1 MKVGVNVAVNS
12 ETGDI
17 GAFAKKAED
26 LGFQSLWMAEH
37 PIIPVHTTSKYGG
50 TPDGSIPD
58 SMSDMADPFIG
69 LAIAS
74 ATTSKIMLGTSICL
88 IPEHNPLVQAKQIAA
103 LDFHSGGRFIF
114 GIGTGWLREETE
126 IMGGDF
132 DHRWTQAREAVEAM
146 KELWTKEDPSYQGKY
161 HSFSGM
167 KFTPKPVQKPHIPI
181 IIGGT
186 SKAAIRRAARS
197 GAAWHP
203 TALSPEVLAQG
214 MEYLKE
220 QAVTAGRDPSEVE
233 VSVSAAIGSTHNHNR
248 YSLGEDPEEVLERA
262 QKYQEMG
269 VGRLVVSPNTRDQS
283 QLRPIMEMIAEVVIP
298 AVQS

>member
-1 MKVGVNVAVNS
+1 MKIGYSLSNNQGMEDIQGVIDLAVRC
-12 ETGDI
+12 
-17 GAFAKKAED
+17 ED
-26 LGFQSLWMAEH
+26 LGFDSVWASEH
-37 PIIPVHTTSKYGG
+37 VFNVSYVYDRIGDKPYYEPLTVLTYAAAKTS
-50 TPDGSIPD
+50 T
-58 SMSDMADPFIG
+58 IG
-69 LAIAS
+69 
-74 ATTSKIMLGTSICL
+74 LGTSVL
-88 IPEHNPLVQAKQIAA
+88 VLPYHNPIRLAKVAA
-103 LDFHSGGRFIF
+103 TLDVLSGGRVMLGVGVGVI
-114 GIGTGWLREETE
+114 EEE
-126 IMGGDF
+126 LEAMGSPFAERGAITDE
-132 DHRWTQAREAVEAM
+132 TIAIM

-186 SKAAIRRAARS
+186 SKAAIRRAALS

-298 AVQS
+298 AVRS

>member
-1 MKVGVNVAVNS
+1 LKIGYSLSNNQGMEDIQGVIDLA
-12 ETGDI
+12 
-17 GAFAKKAED
+17 ARCED
-26 LGFQSLWMAEH
+26 LGFDSVWASEH
-37 PIIPVHTTSKYGG
+37 VFNVSYVYDRIGDKPYYEPLTVLTYVAAKTS
-50 TPDGSIPD
+50 T
-58 SMSDMADPFIG
+58 IG
-69 LAIAS
+69 
-74 ATTSKIMLGTSICL
+74 LGTSVL
-88 IPEHNPLVQAKQIAA
+88 VLPYHNPIRLAKVAA
-103 LDFHSGGRFIF
+103 TLDVLSGGRVMLGVGVGVI
-114 GIGTGWLREETE
+114 EEE
-126 IMGGDF
+126 LEAMGSPFAERGAITDE
-132 DHRWTQAREAVEAM
+132 TIAIM

-186 SKAAIRRAARS
+186 SKAAIRRAACS

-220 QAVTAGRDPSEVE
+220 QVVTAGRDPSEVE

-298 AVQS
+298 AVRS

>member
-1 MKVGVNVAVNS
+1 MKIGYSLSNNQGMEDIQGVIDLA
-12 ETGDI
+12 TRC
-17 GAFAKKAED
+17 ED
-26 LGFQSLWMAEH
+26 LGFDSVWASEH
-37 PIIPVHTTSKYGG
+37 VFNVSYVYDRIGDKPYYEPLTVLTYVAAKTS
-50 TPDGSIPD
+50 T
-58 SMSDMADPFIG
+58 IG
-69 LAIAS
+69 
-74 ATTSKIMLGTSICL
+74 LGTSVL
-88 IPEHNPLVQAKQIAA
+88 VLPYHNPIRLAKVAA
-103 LDFHSGGRFIF
+103 TLDVLSGGRMMLGVGVGVI
-114 GIGTGWLREETE
+114 EEE
-126 IMGGDF
+126 LEAMGSPFAERGAITDE
-132 DHRWTQAREAVEAM
+132 TIAIM
-146 KELWTKEDPSYQGKY
+146 KELWTKEDPSYLGKY

-248 YSLGEDPEEVLERA
+248 YSLGEDPEEVLESA

-298 AVQS
+298 AVRS

>member
-1 MKVGVNVAVNS
+1 MKIGYSLSNNQGMEDIQGVIDLA
-12 ETGDI
+12 TRC
-17 GAFAKKAED
+17 ED
-26 LGFQSLWMAEH
+26 LGFDSVWASEH
-37 PIIPVHTTSKYGG
+37 VFNVSYVYDRIGDKPYYEPLTVLTYVAAKTS
-50 TPDGSIPD
+50 T
-58 SMSDMADPFIG
+58 IG
-69 LAIAS
+69 
-74 ATTSKIMLGTSICL
+74 LGTSVL
-88 IPEHNPLVQAKQIAA
+88 VLPYHNPIRLAKVAA
-103 LDFHSGGRFIF
+103 TLDVLSGGRMMLGVGVGVI
-114 GIGTGWLREETE
+114 EEE
-126 IMGGDF
+126 LEAMGSPFAERGAITDE
-132 DHRWTQAREAVEAM
+132 TIAIM
-146 KELWTKEDPSYQGKY
+146 KELWSNEDPSYQGKY

-220 QAVTAGRDPSEVE
+220 QVVTAGRDPSEVE

-298 AVQS
+298 AVRI

>member
-1 MKVGVNVAVNS
+1 MEIGFSLANNQGIEDIQALLQMAVR
-12 ETGDI
+12 
-17 GAFAKKAED
+17 AEE
-26 LGFQSLWMAEH
+26 LGFESVWA
-37 PIIPVHTTSKYGG
+37 
-50 TPDGSIPD
+50 
-58 SMSDMADPFIG
+58 SDHVFNAGHVFERIG
-69 LAIAS
+69 DKPYYEPLTVLSYVA
-74 ATTSKIMLGTSICL
+74 ATTKKVLLGTSVL
-88 IPEHNPLVQAKQIAA
+88 VLPYHNPINLAKTAA
-103 LDFHSGGRFIF
+103 TLDVMSGGRLVL
-114 GIGTGWLREETE
+114 GVGVG
-126 IMGGDF
+126 
-132 DHRWTQAREAVEAM
+132 AVENEMEAMGSPFAERGAITDETIAIM

-220 QAVTAGRDPSEVE
+220 QVVTAGRDPSEVE

-298 AVQS
+298 AVRS

>member
-1 MKVGVNVAVNS
+1 MKIGYSLSNNQGMEDIQGVIDLAARCEN
-12 ETGDI
+12 
-17 GAFAKKAED
+17 
-26 LGFQSLWMAEH
+26 LGFDSVWASEH
-37 PIIPVHTTSKYGG
+37 IFNVSYVYDRIGDKPYYEPLTVLTYVAAKTS
-50 TPDGSIPD
+50 T
-58 SMSDMADPFIG
+58 IG
-69 LAIAS
+69 
-74 ATTSKIMLGTSICL
+74 LGTSVL
-88 IPEHNPLVQAKQIAA
+88 VLPYHNPIRLAKVAA
-103 LDFHSGGRFIF
+103 TLDVLSGGRVMLGVGVGVI
-114 GIGTGWLREETE
+114 EEE
-126 IMGGDF
+126 LEAMGSPFAERGAITDE
-132 DHRWTQAREAVEAM
+132 TIAIM

-220 QAVTAGRDPSEVE
+220 QVVTAGRDPSEVE

-298 AVQS
+298 AVRS

>member
-1 MKVGVNVAVNS
+1 MKIGYSLSNNQGMEDIQGVIDLA
-12 ETGDI
+12 TRC
-17 GAFAKKAED
+17 ED
-26 LGFQSLWMAEH
+26 LGFDSVWASEH
-37 PIIPVHTTSKYGG
+37 VFNVSYVYDRIGDKPYYEPLTVLTYVAAKTS
-50 TPDGSIPD
+50 T
-58 SMSDMADPFIG
+58 IG
-69 LAIAS
+69 
-74 ATTSKIMLGTSICL
+74 LGTSVL
-88 IPEHNPLVQAKQIAA
+88 VLPYHNPIRLAKVAA
-103 LDFHSGGRFIF
+103 TLDVLSGGRMMLGVGVGVIEQELEAMGSPFAERGAI
-114 GIGTGWLREETE
+114 TDET
-126 IMGGDF
+126 I
-132 DHRWTQAREAVEAM
+132 AIM
-146 KELWTKEDPSYQGKY
+146 KELWTNEDPSYLGKY

-298 AVQS
+298 AVRS

>member
-1 MKVGVNVAVNS
+1 LKIGYSLSNNQGMEDIQGVIDLA
-12 ETGDI
+12 
-17 GAFAKKAED
+17 ARCED
-26 LGFQSLWMAEH
+26 LGFDSVWASEH
-37 PIIPVHTTSKYGG
+37 VFNVSYVYDRIGDKPYYEPLTVLTYVAAKTS
-50 TPDGSIPD
+50 T
-58 SMSDMADPFIG
+58 IG
-69 LAIAS
+69 
-74 ATTSKIMLGTSICL
+74 LGTSVL
-88 IPEHNPLVQAKQIAA
+88 VLPYHNPIRLAKVAA
-103 LDFHSGGRFIF
+103 TLDVLSGGRVMLGVGVGVI
-114 GIGTGWLREETE
+114 EEE
-126 IMGGDF
+126 LEAMGSPFAERGAITDE
-132 DHRWTQAREAVEAM
+132 TIAIM

-220 QAVTAGRDPSEVE
+220 QVVTAGRDPSEVE

-298 AVQS
+298 AVRS

>member
-1 MKVGVNVAVNS
+1 MKIGYSLSNNQGMEDIQGVIDLAVCC
-12 ETGDI
+12 
-17 GAFAKKAED
+17 ED
-26 LGFQSLWMAEH
+26 LGFDSVWASEH
-37 PIIPVHTTSKYGG
+37 VFNVSYVYDRIGDKPYYEPLTVLTYVAAKTS
-50 TPDGSIPD
+50 T
-58 SMSDMADPFIG
+58 IG
-69 LAIAS
+69 
-74 ATTSKIMLGTSICL
+74 LGTSVL
-88 IPEHNPLVQAKQIAA
+88 VLPYHNPIRLAKVAA
-103 LDFHSGGRFIF
+103 TLDVLSGGRVMLGVGVGVI
-114 GIGTGWLREETE
+114 EEE
-126 IMGGDF
+126 LEAMGSPFAERGAITDE
-132 DHRWTQAREAVEAM
+132 TIAIM
-146 KELWTKEDPSYQGKY
+146 KELWTNEDPSYLGKY

-167 KFTPKPVQKPHIPI
+167 KFTPNPVQKPHIPI

-220 QAVTAGRDPSEVE
+220 QVVTAGRDPSEVE

-298 AVQS
+298 AVRS

>member
-1 MKVGVNVAVNS
+1 MKIGYSLSNNQGMEDIQGVIDLA
-12 ETGDI
+12 TRC
-17 GAFAKKAED
+17 ED
-26 LGFQSLWMAEH
+26 LGFDSVWASEH
-37 PIIPVHTTSKYGG
+37 VFNVSYVYDRIGDKPYYEPLTVLTYVAAKTS
-50 TPDGSIPD
+50 T
-58 SMSDMADPFIG
+58 IG
-69 LAIAS
+69 
-74 ATTSKIMLGTSICL
+74 LGTSVL
-88 IPEHNPLVQAKQIAA
+88 VLPYHNPIRLAKVAA
-103 LDFHSGGRFIF
+103 TLDVLSGGRVMLGVGVGVI
-114 GIGTGWLREETE
+114 EEE
-126 IMGGDF
+126 LEAMGSPFAERGAITDE
-132 DHRWTQAREAVEAM
+132 TIAIM

-220 QAVTAGRDPSEVE
+220 QVVTAGRDPSEVE

-298 AVQS
+298 AVRN

>member
-1 MKVGVNVAVNS
+1 MKIGYSLSNNQGMEDIQGVIDLA
-12 ETGDI
+12 TRC
-17 GAFAKKAED
+17 ED
-26 LGFQSLWMAEH
+26 LGFDSVWASEH
-37 PIIPVHTTSKYGG
+37 VFNVSYVYDRIGDKPYYEPLTVLTYVAAKTS
-50 TPDGSIPD
+50 T
-58 SMSDMADPFIG
+58 IG
-69 LAIAS
+69 
-74 ATTSKIMLGTSICL
+74 LGTSVL
-88 IPEHNPLVQAKQIAA
+88 VLPYHNPIRLAKVAA
-103 LDFHSGGRFIF
+103 TLDVLSGGRVMLGVGVGVI
-114 GIGTGWLREETE
+114 EEE
-126 IMGGDF
+126 LEAMGSPFAERGAITDE
-132 DHRWTQAREAVEAM
+132 TIAIM
-146 KELWTKEDPSYQGKY
+146 KELWTNEDPSYQGKY

-220 QAVTAGRDPSEVE
+220 QVVTAGRDPSEVE

-298 AVQS
+298 AVRS

>member
-1 MKVGVNVAVNS
+1 MKIGYSLSNNQGMEDIQGVIDLA
-12 ETGDI
+12 
-17 GAFAKKAED
+17 ARCED
-26 LGFQSLWMAEH
+26 LGFDSVWASEH
-37 PIIPVHTTSKYGG
+37 VFNVSYVYDRIGDKPYYEPLTVLTYVAAKTS
-50 TPDGSIPD
+50 T
-58 SMSDMADPFIG
+58 IG
-69 LAIAS
+69 
-74 ATTSKIMLGTSICL
+74 LGTSVL
-88 IPEHNPLVQAKQIAA
+88 VLPYHNPIRLAKVAA
-103 LDFHSGGRFIF
+103 TLDVLSGGRVMLGVGVGVI
-114 GIGTGWLREETE
+114 EEE
-126 IMGGDF
+126 LEAMGSPFAERGAITDE
-132 DHRWTQAREAVEAM
+132 TIAIM
-146 KELWTKEDPSYQGKY
+146 KELWTNEDPSYLGKY

-220 QAVTAGRDPSEVE
+220 QVVTAGRDPSEVE

-298 AVQS
+298 AVRI

>member
-1 MKVGVNVAVNS
+1 MKIAYSLSNNQGMEDVQGVVDLAVRC
-12 ETGDI
+12 E
-17 GAFAKKAED
+17 E
-26 LGFQSLWMAEH
+26 LGFESVWASEH
-37 PIIPVHTTSKYGG
+37 VFNVSYVYDRIGDKPYYEPLTVLTFVAARTT
-50 TPDGSIPD
+50 T
-58 SMSDMADPFIG
+58 IG
-69 LAIAS
+69 
-74 ATTSKIMLGTSICL
+74 LGTSVL
-88 IPEHNPLVQAKQIAA
+88 VLPYHNPIRLAKVTAT
-103 LDFHSGGRFIF
+103 LDVLSGGRLMLGVGVGVI
-114 GIGTGWLREETE
+114 EEE
-126 IMGGDF
+126 LKAMGSPFAERGAISDE
-132 DHRWTQAREAVEAM
+132 TIAIM
-146 KELWTKEDPSYQGKY
+146 KELWTKEDPSFQGKY

-298 AVQS
+298 AVRS

>member
-1 MKVGVNVAVNS
+1 MKIGYSLSNNQGMEDIQGVIDLA
-12 ETGDI
+12 TRC
-17 GAFAKKAED
+17 ED
-26 LGFQSLWMAEH
+26 LGFDSVWASEH
-37 PIIPVHTTSKYGG
+37 VFNVSYVYDRIGDKPYYEPLTVLTYVAAKTS
-50 TPDGSIPD
+50 T
-58 SMSDMADPFIG
+58 IG
-69 LAIAS
+69 
-74 ATTSKIMLGTSICL
+74 LGTSVL
-88 IPEHNPLVQAKQIAA
+88 VLPYHNPIRLAKVAA
-103 LDFHSGGRFIF
+103 TLDVLSGGRMMLGVGVGVIEQELEAMGSPFAERGAI
-114 GIGTGWLREETE
+114 TDET
-126 IMGGDF
+126 I
-132 DHRWTQAREAVEAM
+132 AIM
-146 KELWTKEDPSYQGKY
+146 KELWTNEDPSYQGKY

-298 AVQS
+298 AVRS